1 VIRFGV
7 TLPQFTAERDDFIG
21 GALRAEAAGL
31 DSIWVFDH
39 LWPLSGGKARPILEC
54 WTALGY
60 VAAATERITIGTLVT
75 RSTLRHPAVLAK
87 MAETIADIAPDRLTI
102 VIGSGDEASR
112 DENVAFGLPFLSGA
126 ARFEQLRD
134 TVDVVRARVGTKAP
148 VWVAGRSEEVR
159 RMAGESADG
168 WNAWEASAAEFAEEA
183 ATVRAAARGRTVE
196 TTWAGLGRSDDLDAL
211 AARLRSIAAAGASH
225 LMCVFPDAR
234 TPGVYER
241 FAGVAAN
248 VGRSL
253 RGAG

>member
-1 VIRFGV
+1 MIRFGV

-39 LWPLSGGKARPILEC
+39 LWPLSGGKERPMLEC

-87 MAETIADIAPDRLTI
+87 MAETIADIAPGRLT
-102 VIGSGDEASR
+102 VAIGSGDEASR
-112 DENVAFGLPFLSGA
+112 EENVSFGLPYLSGG
-126 ARFEQLRD
+126 ARYEQLRD
-134 TVDVVRARVGTKAP
+134 TLDVVRARVDTKAP

-159 RMAGESADG
+159 RIAGESADG

-196 TTWAGLGRSDDLDAL
+196 MTWAGIGRSGDLDVMAE
-211 AARLRSIAAAGASH
+211 RLTRIAAAGASH
-225 LMCVFPDAR
+225 LISVFSDAGK
-234 TPGVYER
+234 PGVYER
-241 FAGVAAN
+241 FADIAAR
-248 VGRSL
+248 VGSP
-253 RGAG
+253 G